1 MIVPG
6 RLLCV
11 FRRIF
16 SLVVL
21 EKHLPEVFHSSHPC
35 WRLNMQ
41 SDVWIVRLNKK
52 LPDYRV

>member
-52 LPDYRV
+52 LQDYRV